1 MDDRRGVAPLVAIE
15 SLILLVRG
23 QKVLLDVDLA
33 RLYGTTTKAMNQA
46 VKRNAGRFPED
57 FVFRLT
63 QAEKREVVT
72 NCDHLSRLKF
82 SRALPRAFTEHGAI
96 MAASVLNTERAVEVS
111 VYVVRAF
118 VRLREVLASHR
129 DLSAQLAELERRVE
143 GHDGAIRSVVAALR
157 QLMEPPAPGGVRKI
171 GFTGG
176 LEPKKPSP

>member
-1 MDDRRGVAPLVAIE
+1 
-15 SLILLVRG
+15 
-23 QKVLLDVDLA
+23 
-33 RLYGTTTKAMNQA
+33 AMNQA

-63 QAEKREVVT
+63 PAEKRQVVT

-111 VYVVRAF
+111 VYVVRTF

-171 GFTGG
+171 GFAGG
-176 LEPKKPSP
+176 PDPKKPSP